1 MPSLGFMQSMGG
13 LLEDS
18 NNVDCVFVLRLP
30 FAQCRLVF
38 PQRRLYGYL
47 VN

>member
-18 NNVDCVFVLRLP
+18 NNVDCVFVLRLC
-30 FAQCRLVF
+30 FSQCRLVS
-38 PQRRLYGYL
+38 RNAAYMATL
-47 VN
+47 